1 MVLTSGTKPLR
12 LIAISGAVSF
22 ILSIFLIFYAL
33 HGKFVANIQVQ
44 GWTSLLAITA
54 FFSGLIMMSLG
65 IIAEYLAL
73 SMGIAMGKP
82 LYMIASK
89 AVRPPQQR

>member
-1 MVLTSGTKPLR
+1 
-12 LIAISGAVSF
+12 
-22 ILSIFLIFYAL
+22 
-33 HGKFVANIQVQ
+33 
-44 GWTSLLAITA
+44 LLAITA

-89 AVRPPQQR
+89 PVRPPQQR